1 MFLHAQD
8 LCNVYFPAEVEV
20 MRPHIPHI
28 VSFLELIAEDPEKSE
43 GAITCA
49 SGLIG

>member
-1 MFLHAQD
+1 VFVWTKCVFYVSAD
-8 LCNVYFPAEVEV
+8 VEIIK
-20 MRPHIPHI
+20 PHIPHI

-43 GAITCA
+43 GTITCA